1 MVNDINT
8 ILNGHGMVPCPLN
21 PVYLEGGIKMATRK
35 GRRAA
40 LKAWTT
46 RRENE
51 RKRKASETA
60 RKAWVTRKLN
70 EAARSR

>member
-1 MVNDINT
+1 M
-8 ILNGHGMVPCPLN
+8 LN
-21 PVYLEGGIKMATRK
+21 PFHQYMEVSRMVTRS

-51 RKRKASETA
+51 RKRKASEAA
-60 RKAWVTRKLN
+60 RKAWRTRRRN
-70 EAARSR
+70 ANRQGS